1 MKFTTEVVRMFNFD
15 PHWSTPALHEVQT
28 KVCQISRTSNRKE
41 TKKYVHR
48 VQVHGVAEM

>member
-15 PHWSTPALHEVQT
+15 PHWSTPASHEVQ
-28 KVCQISRTSNRKE
+28 

-48 VQVHGVAEM
+48 MQVQGVAEM